1 MTATTLL
8 TEQTSIWN
16 SQPLSTWKYRDV
28 RFRIFSAEYDD
39 DDELS
44 MGSFQELMSSIINTE
59 KFDGRDVITLVS
71 QIRTLDNAAMPVRA
85 VMIARK
91 WLPEDFDRHSQVQVS
106 IVPNIRSSSIA
117 LFGDMNSFFGMIL
130 GVAY

>member
-1 MTATTLL
+1 MTATLL

-28 RFRIFSAEYDD
+28 RYRIFSAEYDD

-44 MGSFQELMSSIINTE
+44 MGSFQQLMSSTINTE

-71 QIRTLDNAAMPVRA
+71 QIRTLDNADMRA
-85 VMIARK
+85 AMIARK
-91 WLPEDFDRHSQVQVS
+91 WLPEDFDRHSQVQVQNCTVS
-106 IVPNIRSSSIA
+106 IVPNIRCFDIA
-117 LFGDMNSFFGMIL
+117 LFGEMNS
-130 GVAY
+130 YSE